1 MPKTFL
7 FERVAIVGVGLIG
20 GSIGLAIRRKGLA
33 KKVVGYA
40 RPPDAVTAQALGLVD
55 EAAGSAAEAATNA
68 DLIIIAS
75 PVTTIPSVFDEI
87 VGSIAPGALITDC
100 ASTKSS
106 VIAAAR
112 RTLGDAFDRYVPGHP
127 IAGSELS
134 GPAAARQALFDG
146 KRWLFSP
153 VTDGQRANLDRLM
166 QLTERIGARPAVLQA
181 ELHDAMFGE
190 YSHAPHALVYAVCL
204 AVANGPHADALAD
217 LAGAGFRD
225 TTRIG
230 ASSPPLWTDILVDNA
245 APTVASL
252 DRISESLAS
261 VREALVKGDRS
272 ALQSMIEQAST
283 WRAQLES
290 DS

>member
-1 MPKTFL
+1 MPETVL
-7 FERVAIVGVGLIG
+7 FDRVAIIGVGLIG

-33 KKVVGYA
+33 RQVVGYA
-40 RPPDAVTAQALGLVD
+40 KPPDAVTAQALGLID
-55 EAAGSAAEAATNA
+55 EAADSATAAVANA
-68 DLIIIAS
+68 DLIIVAS
-75 PVTTIPSVFDEI
+75 PVTTIPAVFSEI
-87 VGSIAPGALITDC
+87 ADVMTPEALITDC
-100 ASTKSS
+100 ASTKTS

-112 RTLGDAFDRYVPGHP
+112 KTLGDAFDRYVPGHP

-153 VTDGQRANLDRLM
+153 VTEGQQANLARMM
-166 QLTERIGARPAVLQA
+166 QLAERIGARPAVLKA

-245 APTVASL
+245 EPTVASL
-252 DRISESLAS
+252 DRISESLAL
-261 VREALVKGDRS
+261 VREALVTGDRQT
-272 ALQSMIEQAST
+272 LQDMIEQASS